1 MIPAEGVIR
10 QVIGLYALAVL
21 VMAVDAATKVVALE
35 TLFYPPR
42 VIDVL
47 PFFRLVP
54 VWNNGISFGMLQD
67 AGVYAPLILG
77 GFAVIVG
84 LALPYYTKAW
94 GRAGRLGGQ
103 MMAGGAFGNALD
115 RLIYGRVVDFID
127 LYAGQWHWPAFN
139 VADTAI
145 TIGAGLILLSTL
157 GNKTGKD
164 RPEGDSNR

>member
-54 VWNNGISFGMLQD
+54 VWNSGISFGMLQD
-67 AGVYAPLILG
+67 AGV
-77 GFAVIVG
+77 
-84 LALPYYTKAW
+84 
-94 GRAGRLGGQ
+94 
-103 MMAGGAFGNALD
+103 
-115 RLIYGRVVDFID
+115 
-127 LYAGQWHWPAFN
+127 
-139 VADTAI
+139 
-145 TIGAGLILLSTL
+145 
-157 GNKTGKD
+157 
-164 RPEGDSNR
+164 